1 MGANGGDGLE
11 LRTTMGQLTGDIQK
25 DMKMLMNFVFNQTEE
40 MRYLLDNLDVTNFND
55 LGLARYENGRMQI
68 YTKKL
73 DLRTEKLT
81 AEFQDADEQTK
92 TTLEASIGGLRTE
105 VEEEVEG
112 LGQWISTVEQTANGL
127 KSTVSSQGTS
137 ISDLGTRVSTVEQ
150 TASRIQTTV
159 TSQDNTLN
167 THTNNISALQGTTV
181 NLQSQI
187 TQQANSI
194 SLVVSNGSINAASI
208 VTAINSAGSSV
219 KISADHVNISGLVT
233 VSDLKGNGTVEINA
247 GNIMA
252 GGTISGVAL
261 ESRGSASW
269 EEVLIAN
276 GMVEFYSGHI
286 RDYDLGVLGI
296 YGSTE
301 TRIYVR
307 NGNYFRFAN
316 GYLAYCNGNTD
327 AIISQAIFQ

>member
-1 MGANGGDGLE
+1 ME

-40 MRYLLDNLDVTNFND
+40 MRYLMDNLDVMNFND

-68 YTKKL
+68 YTKEL

-81 AEFQDADEQTK
+81 AEFQAADEQTK
-92 TTLEASIGGLRTE
+92 TTLEVSIGGLRTE
-105 VEEEVEG
+105 VEEEIEG
-112 LGQWISTVEQTANGL
+112 LGQWVSSVEQTANGL
-127 KSTVSSQGTS
+127 KTTVSNQGTS
-137 ISDLGTRVSTVEQ
+137 ISDLGSRVSTVEQ
-150 TASRIQTTV
+150 TASKIQTTV
-159 TSQDNTLN
+159 TSQGNTLN

-181 NLQSQI
+181 SLQSQI
-187 TQQANSI
+187 TQTSNKI
-194 SLVVSNGSINAASI
+194 SAVVSAVDDSSGNVTAASI
-208 VTAINSAGSSV
+208 VAAINAAGSSV
-219 KISADHVNISGLVT
+219 KISADHVNITGFVT
-233 VSDLKGNGTVEINA
+233 VSDLKGNGTVQINA

-252 GGTISGVAL
+252 GGAISGVAL
-261 ESRGSASW
+261 ESRGDTSW
-269 EEVLIAN
+269 EEVMIAN

-316 GYLAYCNGNTD
+316 GYLAYCNGSTD
-327 AIISQAIFQ
+327 QIISQAIFQ